1 MSWFYAA
8 PAHRGEAL
16 LHRVHTYRVD
26 ELERDLRVE
35 GVCGLSLAATTARLV
50 ADPTPDDPRCSR
62 CLGRRPTRRLGRQ
75 KRRGI
80 LR

>member
-16 LHRVHTYRVD
+16 LHRTRSYRVD
-26 ELERDLRVE
+26 ELERCLRVE
-35 GVCGLSLAATTARLV
+35 ARCGLSLATTTAHMV
-50 ADPTPDDPRCSR
+50 ADPAPDEPRCSR
-62 CLGRRPTRRLGRQ
+62 CLGRRPTGRLGRP
-75 KRRGI
+75 KPGRT